1 MNITQGLSAKIG
13 LQQHKVDY
21 NSWPI
26 DWLANY
32 IEKLQRKTI
41 TEKSK
46 SILENIGSIK
56 DTCNYQNNYFIELEV
71 LFTQY
76 VTRLCAHTQKEEQ
89 HLFPFVR
96 KMIQAK
102 ELSRCINPVETE
114 KIEGLIKLLNN
125 EHAAENN
132 QLKLSAA
139 LKQNYEPTA
148 NLNRQVNTLFTALLT
163 FEQAFE
169 LHIYLQSNFLFPK
182 IIAAKYALCIIK

>member
-1 MNITQGLSAKIG
+1 MNTTESLSAKIG

-32 IEKLQRKTI
+32 IEKLQRKTL

-46 SILENIGSIK
+46 AIQQNISLVRASCI
-56 DTCNYQNNYFIELEV
+56 NQNNYFMQLEA
-71 LFTQY
+71 LFTQSA
-76 VTRLCAHTQKEEQ
+76 TRLWAHTQKEEQ

-96 KMIQAK
+96 KMVQAK
-102 ELSRCINPVETE
+102 ELNRCINPIETE
-114 KIEGLIKLLNN
+114 KIEALIKLLNT

-132 QLKLSAA
+132 QLKLSAT

-148 NLNRQVNTLFTALLT
+148 NLNRQVNTLFTALVA

-169 LHIYLQSNFLFPK
+169 LHIYLQANFLFPK
-182 IIAAKYALCIIK
+182 IIASKYALGIVK